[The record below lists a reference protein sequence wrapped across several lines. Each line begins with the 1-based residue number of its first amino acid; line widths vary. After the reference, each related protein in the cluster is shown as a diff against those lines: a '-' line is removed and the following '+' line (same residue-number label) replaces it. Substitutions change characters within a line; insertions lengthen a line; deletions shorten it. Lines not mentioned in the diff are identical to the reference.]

1 MPPFVQSANWQT
13 LARQAGR
20 LLTKVK
26 PPNANTI
33 KTTLPRKVARVI
45 RQSFPSLS
53 TPAHLLELNP
63 AYAYTSSASNHLSR
77 GFNKA
82 VTLNRLQQPFTQ
94 ASRGFRTAA
103 RRPTTPFASNVGLGT
118 ARSYSSGPQ
127 QAFHGNVPVALRAL
141 ASLID
146 QDTDKSLPGSS
157 RYKPYYM
164 PKKLFKTG
172 KRSARVSYSIDSV
185 KMARYAERDI
195 LFPRATT
202 IDANLPENRL
212 QPERLVTSGIN
223 TTLSIAIGQ
232 SFLEIFDTPPAEPF
246 DPRDLG
252 VTVQANLLSSHL
264 LDNLFENPVARHLQ
278 AFFQKLDSLGVTAVY
293 REGEFARVEMS
304 EHYSEYD
311 GQRMPE
317 ILVLKFSDRSE
328 MDVRKIVGE
337 SLRPREEGWILR
349 EERAIKVV
357 SPAEAMAALAAWED
371 AQRPNRPR
379 PIDNS
384 DLIMPRI
391 DISSSLIDIDI
402 PPPPM
407 QTMDESVML
416 NEWDDDEMD
425 EIEWTCG
432 VMEPDSIHE
441 DLEDFENEWSD

>member
-26 PPNANTI
+26 PPNINTI
-33 KTTLPRKVARVI
+33 KTTLPRKVARAI

-63 AYAYTSSASNHLSR
+63 AYAFTSSTPNQLSR

-82 VTLNRLQQPFTQ
+82 VTLNRLHQPFTQ

-141 ASLID
+141 ASLVD

-164 PKKLFKTG
+164 PKKLAKTG

-185 KMARYAERDI
+185 KMARRAERQI
-195 LFPRATT
+195 FFPRINAV
-202 IDANLPENRL
+202 DANLPENRL
-212 QPERLVTSGIN
+212 QPERLVTNGIN
-223 TTLSIAIGQ
+223 TTLTIAIGQ
-232 SFLEIFDTPPAEPF
+232 SFLDIFDTAPAEPF
-246 DPRDLG
+246 ITGDLG
-252 VTVQANLLSSHL
+252 VRVFANLLPPHL
-264 LDNLFENPVARHLQ
+264 LANLVDNPVARHLM
-278 AFFQKLDSLGVTAVY
+278 AFLQKLDSLGVTAIT
-293 REGEFARVEMS
+293 REGEFARVEMA
-304 EHYSEYD
+304 EHYVEHE
-311 GQRMPE
+311 GTRMPE
-317 ILVLKFSDRSE
+317 VVVLKFWDRSE
-328 MDVRKIVGE
+328 MDVRKIAGE

-349 EERAIKVV
+349 EERAIRVV

-371 AQRPNRPR
+371 AERPNRPR

-391 DISSSLIDIDI
+391 DISDSLIDHQYPDS
-402 PPPPM
+402 PVPLM
-407 QTMDESVML
+407 AESVNWNVL
-416 NEWDDDEMD
+416 DEDDLED
-425 EIEWTCG
+425 IEWTCG
-432 VMEPDSIHE
+432 IMEPDSFHE
-441 DLEDFENEWSD
+441 EDFENEWSD